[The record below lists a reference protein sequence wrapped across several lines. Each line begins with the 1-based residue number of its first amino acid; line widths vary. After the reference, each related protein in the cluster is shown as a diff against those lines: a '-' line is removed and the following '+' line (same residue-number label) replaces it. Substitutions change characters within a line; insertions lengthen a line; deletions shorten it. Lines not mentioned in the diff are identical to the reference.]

1 MSDIDNRMTLSVTE
15 LVNLND
21 WLGRIKYTVSNIEL
35 RRHVEP
41 GMGPAITAFVE
52 TSDDEG
58 YYKLL
63 TAENTFLNTV
73 ETNLKS
79 ALAGSV
85 TADGK

>member
-1 MSDIDNRMTLSVTE
+1 MSDIDNRMTLSITE
-15 LVNLND
+15 LANLND
-21 WLGRIKYTVSNIEL
+21 WLGRIKYTVRDIEL

-41 GMGPAITAFVE
+41 GIGAAITAFIE

-63 TAENTFLNTV
+63 TSENTFLNTV